1 MNKHASQPRAIY
13 YVVALQIWEYFSF
26 YGMRALLI
34 LYLTNQLKYND
45 THAYELFSA
54 YCSLVYVT
62 PILGGFLA
70 DKVLGNRMAVM
81 LGALLM
87 AIGHVVLGASEI
99 HPSFLYL
106 SLAIIVCGYGLFKSN
121 VSCLLGELYEPTDPR
136 RDGGFSLMYAA
147 GNVGSIIAP
156 IACGYA
162 QEEYSWVMGFG
173 LAAVGMIAGLVI
185 FLCSNRHFTHT
196 RGVNKKVLRATN
208 FLLPNW
214 GWLLVLLVATPALIT
229 VLFWKEWSV
238 YALIVATIYWPRC
251 TGKNL
256 SQSRK
261 PETAEGAGTDCD
273 AHLLQY
279 VVLGLRTTGR

>member
-1 MNKHASQPRAIY
+1 M
-13 YVVALQIWEYFSF
+13 
-26 YGMRALLI
+26 
-34 LYLTNQLKYND
+34 
-45 THAYELFSA
+45 
-54 YCSLVYVT
+54 YVT

-162 QEEYSWVMGFG
+162 QEEYSWAMGFG

-185 FLCSNRHFTHT
+185 FLCGNRHFTHT

-238 YALIVATIYWPRC
+238 YALIVATIIGLGVLAKIY
-251 TGKNL
+251 
-256 SQSRK
+256 RK
-261 PETAEGAGTDCD
+261 AENQKQRKELGLIVT
-273 AHLLQY
+273 LTFFSMLF
-279 VVLGLRTTGR
+279 LGLRTTGRQLD

>member
-1 MNKHASQPRAIY
+1 MNKHASQPLAIY

-34 LYLTNQLKYND
+34 LYLTNQLKYSDN
-45 THAYELFSA
+45 HAYELFSA

-156 IACGYA
+156 IACGFA
-162 QEEYSWVMGFG
+162 QEEYSWAMGFG
-173 LAAVGMIAGLVI
+173 LAAVGMIAVWS
-185 FLCSNRHFTHT
+185 FLMWQSSFHT
-196 RGVNKKVLRATN
+196 YRGVNKVLRDKLSPAQLGMAT
-208 FLLPNW
+208 
-214 GWLLVLLVATPALIT
+214 GSAAATPALIT

-238 YALIVATIYWPRC
+238 YALIVATII
-251 TGKNL
+251 GL
-256 SQSRK
+256 
-261 PETAEGAGTDCD
+261 G
-273 AHLLQY
+273 
-279 VVLGLRTTGR
+279 VL

>member
-1 MNKHASQPRAIY
+1 
-13 YVVALQIWEYFSF
+13 
-26 YGMRALLI
+26 
-34 LYLTNQLKYND
+34 
-45 THAYELFSA
+45 
-54 YCSLVYVT
+54 
-62 PILGGFLA
+62 
-70 DKVLGNRMAVM
+70 M

-162 QEEYSWVMGFG
+162 QEEYSWAMGFG

-185 FLCSNRHFTHT
+185 FLCGNRHFLIPAALTKST
-196 RGVNKKVLRATN
+196 ACDKLSPAELGMAAGSAGGNACADYRIVLERVVGIRLN
-208 FLLPNW
+208 CRD
-214 GWLLVLLVATPALIT
+214 
-229 VLFWKEWSV
+229 
-238 YALIVATIYWPRC
+238 YYWP
-251 TGKNL
+251 G
-256 SQSRK
+256 
-261 PETAEGAGTDCD
+261 
-273 AHLLQY
+273 
-279 VVLGLRTTGR
+279 VLAKFIAKQKIRNSVRSWG